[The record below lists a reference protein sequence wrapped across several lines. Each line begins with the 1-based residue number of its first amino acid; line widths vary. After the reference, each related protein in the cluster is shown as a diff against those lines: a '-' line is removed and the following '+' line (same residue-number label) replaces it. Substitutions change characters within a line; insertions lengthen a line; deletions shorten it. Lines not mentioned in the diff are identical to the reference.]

1 MPIHRFD
8 CGYKKRFLAKL
19 GRKWKQIF
27 YRKFEKSRF
36 VRVDS
41 DVIDNLI
48 RKENCKEVTI
58 STQEREALTSV
69 FKSQIP
75 AIEKSEFMVMFEA
88 LGENTTPVMITQS
101 EYMRRMKEMA
111 AIQPGMSFYGELPD
125 TFNLIINTDHPLCQ
139 KVMTDTDKACQES
152 IAPITEQLN
161 KVNAE
166 IERLNN
172 ERRDK
177 KDDEIPVADKEA
189 LRSAEN
195 EAADLRKQQEAVYSQ
210 YAQSNNL
217 VKQLIDLA
225 LLSKNMLQGE
235 ALSQFVKRSFDML

>member
-1 MPIHRFD
+1 
-8 CGYKKRFLAKL
+8 
-19 GRKWKQIF
+19 
-27 YRKFEKSRF
+27 
-36 VRVDS
+36 
-41 DVIDNLI
+41 
-48 RKENCKEVTI
+48 
-58 STQEREALTSV
+58 
-69 FKSQIP
+69 
-75 AIEKSEFMVMFEA
+75 MFEA

-195 EAADLRKQQEAVYSQ
+195 EAADSRKQQEAVYSQ

>member
-1 MPIHRFD
+1 MPFCR
-8 CGYKKRFLAKL
+8 L
-19 GRKWKQIF
+19 
-27 YRKFEKSRF
+27 
-36 VRVDS
+36 
-41 DVIDNLI
+41 
-48 RKENCKEVTI
+48 
-58 STQEREALTSV
+58 
-69 FKSQIP
+69 
-75 AIEKSEFMVMFEA
+75 
-88 LGENTTPVMITQS
+88 
-101 EYMRRMKEMA
+101 RRDRW
-111 AIQPGMSFYGELPD
+111 G
-125 TFNLIINTDHPLCQ
+125 
-139 KVMTDTDKACQES
+139 CQES